1 MQVVVR
7 GPKRQERL
15 EEVMI
20 KMLSLKDR
28 LVELHLKVKR
38 SQEKGLDSIVDQVI
52 VHCHNQKRL
61 NFRLKRSK

>member
-38 SQEKGLDSIVDQVI
+38 SQEKGLESIVDQVI
-52 VHCHNQKRL
+52 VHCLNQKRL